1 MNKLLSGLFRI
12 STGLAVVLLVVLSV
26 LTTSDAQSPDG
37 KKKGKKGPD
46 EQSQTATPKIENG
59 VPDAITRQPEVN
71 YSNPDIVGK
80 GAIGGEAFRGITRT
94 GQGQQGRQAASD
106 RGLIPTGLSPK
117 FADGIYC
124 RGIDEGWAAA
134 GGGGS
139 GGTHGGIDI
148 PMPRGTPVRAIA
160 AGEVVNKALHD
171 HDPQGT
177 QIWLRHSPEDT
188 GLTIWTYSQYTHLLE
203 LPDLPLGQRVR
214 MGDAIG
220 KTGNT
225 GSTGNGGSTGDT
237 QTSSKKGK
245 KSGRRDAVH
254 FAILYSD
261 SGKFFVDDAY
271 VVPQDGR
278 WMDPN
283 AIYRKV
289 PPFDSVSMKAL
300 PADQKQIEIPYM
312 LEDGTAVPA
321 DTKLIWPYFCSKAP
335 LPATRI
341 K

>member
-1 MNKLLSGLFRI
+1 MDKFLSRLFRI
-12 STGLAVVLLVVLSV
+12 STGLAVVLTVVLSV
-26 LTTSDAQSPDG
+26 LATSDAQSPEG

-46 EQSQTATPKIENG
+46 EQSQTGTPKIENG
-59 VPDAITRQPEVN
+59 VPDAIVRRPEKN
-71 YSNPDIVGK
+71 YSNPDIVGRE
-80 GAIGGEAFRGITRT
+80 AIGREVFRGIV
-94 GQGQQGRQAASD
+94 GRGPDAID

-134 GGGGS
+134 EGGGS

-160 AGEVVNKALHD
+160 AGEVVNKTLQD
-171 HDPQGT
+171 NPQGT

-225 GSTGNGGSTGDT
+225 GSTGNGGST
-237 QTSSKKGK
+237 QTSSKQGK
-245 KSGRRDAVH
+245 NRGRRDAVH

-261 SGKFFVDDAY
+261 SRKFFADDTH
-271 VVPQDGR
+271 VVPLDGR

-289 PPFDSVSMKAL
+289 PPFDSVSMKEL
-300 PADQKQIEIPYM
+300 PADQKQVAIPYM
-312 LEDGTAVPA
+312 LEDGTTVPA